1 MDTRQHNFHIGTEQT
16 LCLLRTIYWVPS
28 CRGLIRKI
36 LNECLYCKPERIK
49 AKTTYMSD
57 LPNDRMLIN
66 EKPFTSTCIDFFGLT
81 LVKVSRG
88 IRSDLA
94 KAKRYGVIFTCMTVK
109 AIHLELASDL
119 STDAFIMA
127 LRRFQS
133 SRGHVKIIRSDNG
146 TKFVGAVTELKEV
159 IKRTDHSKVVNIVL
173 RDK

>member
-1 MDTRQHNFHIGTEQT
+1 
-16 LCLLRTIYWVPS
+16 
-28 CRGLIRKI
+28 
-36 LNECLYCKPERIK
+36 
-49 AKTTYMSD
+49 
-57 LPNDRMLIN
+57 
-66 EKPFTSTCIDFFGLT
+66 
-81 LVKVSRG
+81 
-88 IRSDLA
+88 
-94 KAKRYGVIFTCMTVK
+94 MTVR